1 VVTEIANEWE
11 KLIEGWPIKDPKDS
25 SPNHFYYSN
34 RRFDLSWKL
43 NEDLISKTL
52 NQTIQPIKLKMK
64 VT

>member
-1 VVTEIANEWE
+1 VVTEIANEWD
-11 KLIEGWPIKDPKDS
+11 KLIEGWPIKDS

-43 NEDLISKTL
+43 NEDLISKIL